1 MRPQRLTEFSI
12 YVEDR
17 PGELAGVLDA
27 VGARGVEIEAM
38 KVSTNTSTGKG
49 IIRLVGS
56 PTEDLRASLESLV
69 ETGLGPLTE
78 AEVLSVGLERRP
90 NAFRDIAVHFAPKGI
105 NVLYAYLA
113 PANNGHQARC
123 VLRVDDLDAAERA
136 IEALG

>member
-27 VGARGVEIEAM
+27 VGAAGVEIEVM
-38 KVSTNTSTGKG
+38 NVSTNAGKG

-56 PTEDLRASLESLV
+56 PTDDLRSALESLV
-69 ETGLGPLTE
+69 ESGHGPLTE
-78 AEVLSVGLERRP
+78 AEVLSVGLDRRP
-90 NAFRDIAVHFAPKGI
+90 NAFRDITVHFAPKGI
-105 NVLYAYLA
+105 NVLYAYMA

-123 VLRVDDLDAAERA
+123 VLRVDDLDAAQAA
-136 IEALG
+136 IESLG